1 MVTEKITKYSVII
14 PTLNE
19 KVIIKKVLTDLNF
32 LRENLPYSVDIIISD
47 GGSTDGT
54 IEICNNFD
62 VLLINSDE
70 GRGKQLSS
78 GAKASKGNVLVF
90 LHADVEIPNDLFL
103 FLDSNFG
110 TKGKVATFRMSMN
123 VKNLLYKIYSF
134 FTRFDSIFTTF
145 GDQGL
150 IVSRKFYN
158 LIGGIKEI
166 PLMEDVDFLQRARNK
181 TKIIKFKKELIV
193 STRRFDQVGI
203 IKTQLK
209 SFICIIQFLLGVDPD
224 KIYKFYYSNKNE

>member
-19 KVIIKKVLTDLNF
+19 KVIIKKVLTDLNL

-78 GAKASKGNVLVF
+78 GAKLQKGMYWCF
-90 LHADVEIPNDLFL
+90 C
-103 FLDSNFG
+103 
-110 TKGKVATFRMSMN
+110 
-123 VKNLLYKIYSF
+123 
-134 FTRFDSIFTTF
+134 
-145 GDQGL
+145 
-150 IVSRKFYN
+150 
-158 LIGGIKEI
+158 
-166 PLMEDVDFLQRARNK
+166 
-181 TKIIKFKKELIV
+181 
-193 STRRFDQVGI
+193 
-203 IKTQLK
+203 TQM
-209 SFICIIQFLLGVDPD
+209 
-224 KIYKFYYSNKNE
+224 